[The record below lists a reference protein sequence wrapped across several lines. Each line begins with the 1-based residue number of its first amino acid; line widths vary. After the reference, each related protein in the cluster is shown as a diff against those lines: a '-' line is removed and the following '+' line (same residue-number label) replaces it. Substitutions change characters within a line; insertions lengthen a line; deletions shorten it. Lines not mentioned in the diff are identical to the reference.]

1 MTLIYLRNEKS
12 RKDRKFVMEN
22 LSEDTGKDANSDT
35 EDIDEKSQIFVFLRD
50 LNMNMTEY
58 FINNI
63 DSVNTSLN

>member
-22 LSEDTGKDANSDT
+22 LSEDTGKDAKSDT

-50 LNMNMTEY
+50 LNMDMTEY

>member
-12 RKDRKFVMEN
+12 RKDRKVVMEN
-22 LSEDTGKDANSDT
+22 LAEDTGKDANSDT

-50 LNMNMTEY
+50 LNMDMTEY